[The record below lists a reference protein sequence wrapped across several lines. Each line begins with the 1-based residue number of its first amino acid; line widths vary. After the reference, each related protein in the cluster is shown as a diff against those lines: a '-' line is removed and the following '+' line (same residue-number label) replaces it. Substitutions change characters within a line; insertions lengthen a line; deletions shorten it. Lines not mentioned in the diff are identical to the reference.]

1 MIDEGITNE
10 TYAPIT
16 GSTFSYQKKFQNFLR
31 RSFKDKFTHYRDIR
45 PGSYQSCRLYATA
58 KTLKF
63 NSLDEITVEN
73 LKFRL
78 IISQLATHAE
88 FSEVYSQLFET
99 IMPK

>member
-16 GSTFSYQKKFQNFLR
+16 GSTFSYHKKFQNFLR
-31 RSFKDKFTHYRDIR
+31 RSFKDKFTHYRDMR
-45 PGSYQSCRLYATA
+45 PGSYQSCSLYATA

-78 IISQLATHAE
+78 IISELATHAE